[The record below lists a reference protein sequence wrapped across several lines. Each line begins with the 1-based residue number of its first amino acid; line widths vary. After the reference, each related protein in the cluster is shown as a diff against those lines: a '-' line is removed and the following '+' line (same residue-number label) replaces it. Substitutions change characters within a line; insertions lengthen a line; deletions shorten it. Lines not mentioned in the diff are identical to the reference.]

1 MDDLAL
7 TKLIESENQRQ
18 AQWLREMDLSN
29 AKAIDVDKIYRS
41 TSITQLPMSLDM
53 LDKSVSCKKLQT
65 RETFLRTKS
74 SFGFNYPSLKII
86 RAKDDPRPDHS
97 SAGSTYPLP
106 PEVFRNKE
114 FFGNGQKLKQDS
126 YRSNGAFHA
135 VLDK

>member
-7 TKLIESENQRQ
+7 TKLIESENRRQ

-29 AKAIDVDKIYRS
+29 AKAVDVEKIYRS

-53 LDKSVSCKKLQT
+53 LDRSESCKKKQT

-86 RAKDDPRPDHS
+86 NAAHDPRPDGS
-97 SAGSTYPLP
+97 SSNEYPLP
-106 PEVFRNKE
+106 PDVFRNKE

-126 YRSNGAFHA
+126 YRTHGAFYA
-135 VLDK
+135 ILDK

>member
-7 TKLIESENQRQ
+7 TRLIESENVRQ

-29 AKAIDVDKIYRS
+29 AKAVDVSKIYRS

-53 LDKSVSCKKLQT
+53 LDKSVSFKKAQT

-86 RAKDDPRPDHS
+86 KSKDDPRPDNS
-97 SAGSTYPLP
+97 SVATPYPLP
-106 PEVFRNKE
+106 PEVFRNTE
-114 FFGNGQKLKQDS
+114 FFGNGQKLKHDS
-126 YRSNGAFHA
+126 YRTHGAFYA
-135 VLDK
+135 ILDK

>member
-7 TKLIESENQRQ
+7 TKLIETENLRQ

-29 AKAIDVDKIYRS
+29 AKAVDVSKIYKS
-41 TSITQLPMSLDM
+41 SSITQLPMSLDM
-53 LDKSVSCKKLQT
+53 LEKSVSFKKSQT

-86 RAKDDPRPDHS
+86 RSKDDPRPENS
-97 SAGSTYPLP
+97 SADTNYPLP

-114 FFGNGQKLKQDS
+114 FFGNGQKLKKDS
-126 YRSNGAFHA
+126 YRSHGAFYA
-135 VLDK
+135 ILDQ